1 MCPKIPRILG
11 HKLIFGPKKLSR
23 SGPPGAPTDMNIHW
37 RHQHPA
43 TITDGP
49 TYEIVDQLHDRHAV
63 GVTADRVAATVA
75 SWLAELDVQSPL
87 TDELAR
93 ATQRGD
99 WPATHSIC
107 DQLSIDLMVA
117 A

>member
-1 MCPKIPRILG
+1 
-11 HKLIFGPKKLSR
+11 
-23 SGPPGAPTDMNIHW
+23 MNIHW
-37 RHQHPA
+37 RHQHTA

-75 SWLAELDVQSPL
+75 GWLAELDVQSPL

-99 WPATHSIC
+99 WPTTHTIC
-107 DQLSIDLMVA
+107 DQLSIDLMIA

>member
-1 MCPKIPRILG
+1 MWSKIPPIFG

-23 SGPPGAPTDMNIHW
+23 SRPLGAPTDMNIHW

-43 TITDGP
+43 AT

-75 SWLAELDVQSPL
+75 GWLAELDVQTPL

-99 WPATHSIC
+99 WPATHTIC

>member
-1 MCPKIPRILG
+1 MWSKIPPIFG
-11 HKLIFGPKKLSR
+11 HKLISGPKKLSR
-23 SGPPGAPTDMNIHW
+23 PGPLGAPTDMNIHW
-37 RHQHPA
+37 RHQQPA
-43 TITDGP
+43 AT

-75 SWLAELDVQSPL
+75 GWLAELDVQTPL

-99 WPATHSIC
+99 WPATHTIC

>member
-1 MCPKIPRILG
+1 LWSNISRG
-11 HKLIFGPKKLSR
+11 FDHKLIFGPEKVSR
-23 SGPPGAPTDMNIHW
+23 SDLRGAPTDMNIHW

-43 TITDGP
+43 AT

-63 GVTADRVAATVA
+63 GVTADRVATTVA
-75 SWLAELDVQSPL
+75 GWLAELDVQTPL
-87 TDELAR
+87 TDELAH

-99 WPATHSIC
+99 WPATHTIC

>member
-1 MCPKIPRILG
+1 MLG
-11 HKLIFGPKKLSR
+11 AL
-23 SGPPGAPTDMNIHW
+23 TDMNIHW
-37 RHQHPA
+37 RHQHRA
-43 TITDGP
+43 AITFGP

-75 SWLAELDVQSPL
+75 GWLAELDVQSPL
-87 TDELAR
+87 TEELAR

-99 WPATHSIC
+99 WPTTHTIC
-107 DQLSIDLMVA
+107 DQLSIDLMIA

>member
-1 MCPKIPRILG
+1 MRWGEIVPEKVSPT
-11 HKLIFGPKKLSR
+11 GPL
-23 SGPPGAPTDMNIHW
+23 GAPTDMNIHW
-37 RHQHPA
+37 RHQRRVA
-43 TITDGP
+43 T

-63 GVTADRVAATVA
+63 GITADRVAATVA
-75 SWLAELDVQSPL
+75 GWLAELDVQSPL

-99 WPATHSIC
+99 WPTTHIIC